1 MKIFGFDTSDPG
13 GLINAL
19 KAAETNIEQLRS
31 VVQESENRIEGI
43 ISTNLDR
50 VGKAKLIIPQI
61 EISLQIPGEPKAT
74 AVE

>member
-1 MKIFGFDTSDPG
+1 MKIFGFDTSDPA
-13 GLINAL
+13 GLQNAL

>member
-1 MKIFGFDTSDPG
+1 VRIFGFDTSDPA
-13 GLINAL
+13 GLQNAL